1 MFMAKTGG
9 VGPSPPFFRLCST
22 LLDEMLCFAEH
33 FRQPKEQSVHKKC
46 SASLKTCEVI
56 CRQQSIQTA
65 CLQRPVALLSWK
77 PLKMFVFQ
85 PLHRKSMAWHC
96 VKRMSGM
103 SHARF
108 SLDAICPVG
117 SVSYSIQHFNFSTP
131 SQKVSLKT
139 QLLKEVVPQIL
150 KIFATSHSKSSNQ
163 EKRKFLDL
171 LGSVCAESIS
181 HSSPCSSFTAA
192 TTLAGG
198 LKCTALSKQNP
209 PFSYV
214 QLKALRCCRTCITCL
229 VMAHGSIDSPAMTG
243 IHHSMQLPLGARPQG
258 PHRERG
264 GMYF

>member
-1 MFMAKTGG
+1 MVLGIHTQVRVLAQQLFTVLGQPLMGESEIYSIFMAKTGG

-33 FRQPKEQSVHKKC
+33 FRQPKEQSVHMNALLVSKHG
-46 SASLKTCEVI
+46 I

-85 PLHRKSMAWHC
+85 PFHRKSMAWHR
-96 VKRMSGM
+96 VKCMSGM

-108 SLDAICPVG
+108 SLDAGVG
-117 SVSYSIQHFNFSTP
+117 PIRFMASTSLA

-139 QLLKEVVPQIL
+139 QLLKEIVPQIL
-150 KIFATSHSKSSNQ
+150 KVFATSHSKSYRQ
-163 EKRKFLDL
+163 GKRRCLDL

-181 HSSPCSSFTAA
+181 NCSRCSSFTAA

-198 LKCTALSKQNP
+198 LKCTALGKENQFYSH
-209 PFSYV
+209 V
-214 QLKALRCCRTCITCL
+214 QCT
-229 VMAHGSIDSPAMTG
+229 S
-243 IHHSMQLPLGARPQG
+243 QG
-258 PHRERG
+258 TEMLPHRLHHLPG
-264 GMYF
+264 HGPW